1 MSFYLSDL
9 QPKCTESSSITGAT
23 ISTPSTVPTDSTT
36 SAASTI
42 YTPSTTSLSNY
53 SASLAALQTSNE
65 DLENKVSKLCST
77 TSGLNRDLLKLRRHV
92 DSFHH
97 ECLSTWQ
104 ADVLT
109 RLIEVVYLKQRR
121 KLPWGVVVG
130 EHEAQGWDVVSR
142 AYVTAANRI
151 SRKVL
156 EQKLGLGAK
165 YHEALKKYSEIVEFR
180 SSNPYRS
187 EKPFAQ
193 FLVSGK
199 ENNTNLYA
207 FWAKLFPLCYG
218 KAVEESS
225 EVY

>member
-1 MSFYLSDL
+1 MIYFLYG
-9 QPKCTESSSITGAT
+9 KYHAV
-23 ISTPSTVPTDSTT
+23 TVIHCSQ
-36 SAASTI
+36 
-42 YTPSTTSLSNY
+42 NY

-165 YHEALKKYSEIVEFR
+165 YHEALKKYSE
-180 SSNPYRS
+180 
-187 EKPFAQ
+187 
-193 FLVSGK
+193 VSRLRY
-199 ENNTNLYA
+199 TS
-207 FWAKLFPLCYG
+207 FSPILFVSFFFSPSILNM
-218 KAVEESS
+218 ASAEECLDCRVSQLKS
-225 EVY
+225 LSKREALRPVPGIGERE

>member
-1 MSFYLSDL
+1 MIYFLY
-9 QPKCTESSSITGAT
+9 GRYHAV
-23 ISTPSTVPTDSTT
+23 TVIHCSQ
-36 SAASTI
+36 
-42 YTPSTTSLSNY
+42 NY

-165 YHEALKKYSEIVEFR
+165 YHEALKKYSEVSRLRYTFFGPVL
-180 SSNPYRS
+180 SVSFFFPH
-187 EKPFAQ
+187 Q
-193 FLVSGK
+193 F
-199 ENNTNLYA
+199 
-207 FWAKLFPLCYG
+207 
-218 KAVEESS
+218 
-225 EVY
+225 